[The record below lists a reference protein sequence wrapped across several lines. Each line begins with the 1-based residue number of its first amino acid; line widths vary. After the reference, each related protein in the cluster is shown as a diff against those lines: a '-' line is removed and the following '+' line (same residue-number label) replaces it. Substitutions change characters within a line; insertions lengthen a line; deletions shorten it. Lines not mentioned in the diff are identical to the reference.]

1 MILVKAELLR
11 HGVRHL
17 VAVAG
22 EHDAA
27 LDARSVQVGD
37 GLLGVILHDV
47 GDDDVPGVR
56 AVDGDMQDGAGDLA
70 VVPAHIMG
78 GHELVVPTS
87 TSRPS
92 MVAATPWPDSSAAC
106 STRPCSMTPS

>member
-1 MILVKAELLR
+1 MQR
-11 HGVRHL
+11 SS
-17 VAVAG
+17 
-22 EHDAA
+22 
-27 LDARSVQVGD
+27 ARSVQVGD

-78 GHELVVPTS
+78 GHELVVAHEHLATIDGG
-87 TSRPS
+87 RDA
-92 MVAATPWPDSSAAC
+92 VARFLGRLLDA
-106 STRPCSMTPS
+106 PCSMTPS